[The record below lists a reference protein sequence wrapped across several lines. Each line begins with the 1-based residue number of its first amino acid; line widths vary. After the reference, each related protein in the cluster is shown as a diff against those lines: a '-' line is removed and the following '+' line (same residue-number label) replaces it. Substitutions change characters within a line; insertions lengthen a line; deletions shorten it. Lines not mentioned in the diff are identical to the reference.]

1 MSGTKQTSKQ
11 TTEQKSD
18 NERGYREK
26 QKQITESKQPNTV
39 KECPKYCL
47 VDQFNWVFRET
58 FLRLLDDTENW
69 KTGKL
74 NL

>member
-26 QKQITESKQPNTV
+26 QKEITESKQPNTA

-47 VDQFNWVFRET
+47 VDQFN
-58 FLRLLDDTENW
+58 
-69 KTGKL
+69 
-74 NL
+74 